1 MSETVTIRSEGLTAR
16 IALLGAE
23 LVSLRDAGGA
33 EWMTDGDPAV
43 WSGRAPVL
51 FPIVGALAGG
61 AYRLDGAEYQ
71 LPRHGFARRRM
82 FHLVERTQNSAIL
95 RLTDD
100 AETRAVYPFTFVF
113 DLHYALEGDTLTITA
128 IVTNR
133 GEDSM
138 PFSIGFHPGFA
149 WPLPGGGDKASHRI
163 VFEDFETGPIRRVDS
178 DGLVCAFE
186 DTPVKNRILR
196 PFTGL
201 FHADALIWDRLSIRS
216 LRFEVEMPKPP
227 EGQEKDR
234 KDRLAPAAIEL
245 AFPDCP
251 MLGIWQKPGADFLC
265 LEPWAGIADP
275 QGFEGD
281 FREKPGVMELPAG
294 DSCSFALTLGVHP
307 AQTGE

>member
-23 LVSLRDAGGA
+23 LVSLHDSGGG

-43 WSGRAPVL
+43 WSGHAPIL
-51 FPIVGALAGG
+51 FPIVGELASG
-61 AYRLDGAEYQ
+61 AYRLDGREFS
-71 LPRHGFARRRM
+71 LPRHGFARRRV
-82 FHLVERTQNSAIL
+82 FELVEHNGDRAVL

-100 AETRAVYPFTFVF
+100 AETRAVWPFPFVL
-113 DLHYALEGDTLTITA
+113 DLHYAVEGDALTISA

-133 GEDSM
+133 GQDAL

-149 WPLPGGGDKASHRI
+149 WPLPRGGDKAKHRI
-163 VFEDFETGPIRRVDS
+163 IFSDFEDGPIRRLDE
-178 DGLVCAFE
+178 DGLLRAFE

-196 PFTGL
+196 PYPGL
-201 FHADALIWDRLSIRS
+201 FHADALIWDRLHSRS
-216 LRFEVEMPKPP
+216 LRFEGAVDEP
-227 EGQEKDR
+227 EDGDEK
-234 KDRLAPAAIEL
+234 KEAAAPAALEI

-275 QGFEGD
+275 EGFDGD
-281 FREKPGVMELPAG
+281 FREKPGVMELAAG
-294 DSCSFALTLGVHP
+294 DSRRFDVTITVFP
-307 AQTGE
+307 AEAGE